1 MPRRPQ
7 LAAALTLL
15 LAVLEGAVVGA
26 ASAQLPAVD
35 LAALRAHAA
44 FLADD
49 RLEGRETG
57 SAGYEIAA
65 LYAATRFE
73 QYGLAPG
80 AGAGY
85 LQPVRFVETR
95 PAGVRFAFAS
105 TGARADAPAGA
116 VEGSLT
122 ELEDFVVTGSLT
134 APRSEVAA
142 PVVFAGYGIDA
153 PGLGL
158 TDYEGLDVAG
168 KVVLVLSGAPASF
181 PNDQRAHF
189 SSRRQKAEEAEK
201 RGAVGL
207 LTVRDRIDEKRTPW
221 ERVVAYA
228 ARPRTSWIAPDGA
241 IQDAFPGLAFAATL
255 SRPGAERLLAAAGLA
270 LEPLLDAAERLDFRR
285 GELPL
290 SVDLTCDNRI
300 DEVASPNVAALL
312 PGSDPA
318 LAAEHVVV
326 TAHLD
331 HVGIGRPVDGDAIH
345 NGFFDNALGSAIVL
359 EAARLL
365 AAAPERPRR
374 SVLFL
379 LVAGEER
386 GLLGADFFVHHPTV
400 PAVSIVAN
408 VNVDMP
414 LLLASLAD
422 LVAFGTEH
430 STLGAAAEAAARA
443 QGFALIPDPMPE
455 EVVFVRSDQYPF
467 VRRGIPAIYL
477 TAGSG
482 TLGGGD
488 AQARASLDFL
498 ARHYHRPSDELALG
512 ADWDSV
518 ARFTATEADLVRR
531 IADTPERPRWHPGDF
546 FGETFG
552 AVGAR

>member
-1 MPRRPQ
+1 MPHRPQ
-7 LAAALTLL
+7 PAVALALLLAAA
-15 LAVLEGAVVGA
+15 A
-26 ASAQLPAVD
+26 AAATAQRPEVD
-35 LAALRAHAA
+35 LAALRAHAS

-80 AGAGY
+80 AGGGY

-95 PAGVRFAFAS
+95 PAGVRFAFAA
-105 TGARADAPAGA
+105 TEAPDARAAPSGA
-116 VEGSLT
+116 LRETLA
-122 ELEDFVVTGSLT
+122 ELEDFVMTGSLT
-134 APRSEVAA
+134 ARRSEVSA

-158 TDYEGLDVAG
+158 TDYEGLEVAG

-189 SSRRQKAEEAEK
+189 SSRRQKAEEAQR

-207 LTVRDRIDEKRTPW
+207 LTVRDRVDEKRTPW
-221 ERVVAYA
+221 ERIVAYA
-228 ARPRTSWIAPDGA
+228 ARPRTAWIAPDGA
-241 IQDAFPGLAFAATL
+241 IQDSFPGLAFAATL

-270 LEPLLDAAERLDFRR
+270 LEPLLDAAERLDSRR

-290 SVDLTCDNRI
+290 TVDVACDNRI

-359 EAARLL
+359 ETARLL
-365 AAAPERPRR
+365 AASPERPRR

-386 GLLGADFFVHHPTV
+386 GLLGADYFVHQPTV
-400 PAVSIVAN
+400 PAASIVAN

-414 LLLASLAD
+414 LLLAPLAD
-422 LVAFGTEH
+422 LVAFGAEH
-430 STLGAAAEAAARA
+430 STLGASAEAAARA

-488 AQARASLDFL
+488 AQARAGLDFL
-498 ARHYHRPSDELALG
+498 ARHYHRPSDELELG
-512 ADWDSV
+512 ADWESV

-531 IADTPERPRWHPGDF
+531 IADAPERPRWHPGDF

-552 AVGAR
+552 ASGAR